1 MLDNCSQGTFLN
13 ESINKKLDISVR
25 MIEITVKTL
34 NGKQNMAS
42 TLVTGLKV
50 SKNVYGE
57 RVRWLKLPAT
67 YTRDLLADAEEV
79 ATQEKVRKWE
89 QGNHSRQIADRNQYG
104 DWIAHR
110 SKLFKSIRT
119 IRSASK

>member
-1 MLDNCSQGTFLN
+1 MN
-13 ESINKKLDISVR
+13 ENINKKLDISGR
-25 MIEITVKTL
+25 KIEITVKTL

-57 RVRWLKLPAT
+57 GVRWLNLPAT
-67 YTRDLLADAEEV
+67 YTRDLVADAEEV
-79 ATQEKVRKWE
+79 ATQEKERKWE
-89 QGNHSRQIADRNQYG
+89 QGNHSRKIADRNQYG

-110 SKLFKSIRT
+110 SKLIKSIRT
-119 IRSASK
+119 MRSASK